1 MSYQLVQNAIVP
13 LVARTCVINLA
24 VNFAKDVFANPKGY
38 ENQAIRIYCS
48 VKTMSSWN
56 FAEIGRHCRERL
68 GGGSFLNYTG
78 IPGAIEGSH
87 SGMTAEGDNAV
98 LMQKVVK
105 DILADLQKEQHPM
118 PKMTKCPKRGI
129 PA

>member
-1 MSYQLVQNAIVP
+1 MA
-13 LVARTCVINLA
+13 
-24 VNFAKDVFANPKGY
+24 
-38 ENQAIRIYCS
+38 
-48 VKTMSSWN
+48 SWN
-56 FAEIGRHCRERL
+56 FGVVGAICRERL
-68 GGGSFLNYTG
+68 GGGSFLNYTR

-105 DILADLQKEQHPM
+105 DILADIQKDIHPM
-118 PKMTKCPKRGI
+118 PKMTKCPKKGI